1 MQLYQ
6 IAFADWFLPVDWLH
20 LSGDAHN
27 GPWRK
32 PVKFLEKL
40 PDVNPVL
47 QVQVKLHDA
56 RQTWKK
62 QEEQSAWRGSLT
74 WTYIK

>member
-1 MQLYQ
+1 MERYQ
-6 IAFADWFLPVDWLH
+6 NAFADWFLPVDWLH

-40 PDVNPVL
+40 PDVLPVL
-47 QVQVKLHDA
+47 QVQIELHDA
-56 RQTWKK
+56 RQTWGKK
-62 QEEQSAWRGSLT
+62 KSRTLGERLM
-74 WTYIK
+74 